1 MLNGVFF
8 VIKKIINNLKFQN
21 NVFVKYNMI
30 YIFFKRSLIFERE
43 RE

>member
-30 YIFFKRSLIFERE
+30 YIFLKRSLIFERE